1 MSKKTQYQR
10 ISHTKEQ
17 NKPNEKIPIAIKPY
31 WYIDPSIVY
40 RAMTSPVKLNNSPV
54 LIKKTN
60 QSIDWNLVFFFSF

>member
-40 RAMTSPVKLNNSPV
+40 RAMTSPVKLNNSPA
-54 LIKKTN
+54 
-60 QSIDWNLVFFFSF
+60 